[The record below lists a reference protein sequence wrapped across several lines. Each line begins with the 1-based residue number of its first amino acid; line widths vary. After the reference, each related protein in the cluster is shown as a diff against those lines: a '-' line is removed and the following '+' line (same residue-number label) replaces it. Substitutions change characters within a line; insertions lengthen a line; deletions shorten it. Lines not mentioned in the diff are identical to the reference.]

1 MKRTIIIAAAII
13 YCTFASAQKAETIE
27 SFISTSHEPE
37 WYARQIEAWQKK
49 VDANPKDEWAWR
61 NLFRATNYHEMFTTG
76 YGDEDKSPSAAI
88 IQKMEKAIPDSYA
101 LNLCKG
107 RYCLRSD
114 SAAMRGD
121 NIYRAIE
128 LMPKEV
134 CAEDVNYLACRLWS
148 IDPENPKVG
157 ELFRQA
163 YHMKYY
169 PTRIMHYNM
178 NMLRSMQPEAL
189 YFANGDVLLGPMK
202 MMQDALEERTD
213 VTVVPISYLHS
224 PNYLQA
230 LFRKLGIKP
239 KSFDVQD
246 YGNQY
251 GEDWFKHFEA
261 DIIMYL
267 IKESKRPT
275 YFSTDILSQTC
286 LDKDS
291 IYNEG
296 LLLKY
301 SPRKYDNFAVAMH
314 NVREVYHL
322 EYLAEPDLV
331 YDSWVTSQQ
340 LDLNHVTLLSHL
352 VSKFRKKGEA
362 EQADRLHDI
371 LGKCIERC
379 QLFDHPDAKAAI
391 IEKFKKDTEEKE

>member
-1 MKRTIIIAAAII
+1 MKRTIIIAVALVFCA
-13 YCTFASAQKAETIE
+13 FASAQKAETIE
-27 SFISTSHEPE
+27 SIISTSHEPE
-37 WYARQIEAWQKK
+37 WYAQQIEAWQKK
-49 VDANPKDEWAWR
+49 VDADPKDEWAWT

-76 YGDEDKSPSAAI
+76 YGDEDQSPSAAI
-88 IQKMEKAIPDSYA
+88 IKKMEKTIPDSYA

-128 LMPKEV
+128 LMPEEV

-148 IDPENPKVG
+148 IDPENQKVG

-163 YHMKYY
+163 YIMKYY
-169 PTRIMHYNM
+169 PARIMHYNM

-202 MMQDALEERTD
+202 MMQEALEERTD
-213 VTVVPISYLHS
+213 VTVIPISYLHS

-230 LFRKLGIKP
+230 LFRKLDIKP

-314 NVREVYHL
+314 NAREVYHL

-371 LGKCIERC
+371 LRLTVERSRIFADE
-379 QLFDHPDAKAAI
+379 QTKKAYM
-391 IEKFKKDTEEKE
+391 EDFEKEVKQ

>member
-1 MKRTIIIAAAII
+1 MRRTIIIAAALVF
-13 YCTFASAQKAETIE
+13 CAFTSAQKAETIE
-27 SFISTSHEPE
+27 SIISTSYEPE
-37 WYARQIEAWQKK
+37 WYARQIEVWQKK
-49 VDANPKDEWAWR
+49 VDADPKDEWAWR

-128 LMPKEV
+128 LMPEEV
-134 CAEDVNYLACRLWS
+134 CAEDVDYLACRLWS

-163 YHMKYY
+163 YRMKYY

-178 NMLRSMQPEAL
+178 NMLRSMQHGAL

-202 MMQDALEERTD
+202 MMQEALEERTD
-213 VTVVPISYLHS
+213 VTVVPISYFHS

-230 LFRKLGIKP
+230 LFRKLDIKP

-246 YGNQY
+246 YGNQF
-251 GEDWFKHFEA
+251 GEDWYKHFEA

-301 SPRKYDNFAVAMH
+301 SPSQYNNFDVAMH

-340 LDLNHVTLLSHL
+340 LDLNHVTLFSHL
-352 VSKFRKKGEA
+352 VSKFRKKGEI
-362 EQADRLHDI
+362 EQADRLYGI
-371 LGKCIERC
+371 LRLTAERSRIFADEDTKKAYIED
-379 QLFDHPDAKAAI
+379 F
-391 IEKFKKDTEEKE
+391 EKEVKQKE

>member
-1 MKRTIIIAAAII
+1 MKRTIIIAAAVVH
-13 YCTFASAQKAETIE
+13 CAFASAQKAETIE

-114 SAAMRGD
+114 SAAIRGD
-121 NIYRAIE
+121 NIYRAIK
-128 LMPKEV
+128 LMPEEV

-148 IDPENPKVG
+148 IDPENQKVG

-163 YHMKYY
+163 YRMKYY
-169 PTRIMHYNM
+169 PARIMHYNM

-202 MMQDALEERTD
+202 MMQEALEERTD
-213 VTVVPISYLHS
+213 VTVIPISYLHS
-224 PNYLQA
+224 PNYLQV

-251 GEDWFKHFEA
+251 GEDWYKHFEA

-352 VSKFRKKGEA
+352 VSKFRKKGEV

-371 LGKCIERC
+371 LRLTVERSNI
-379 QLFDHPDAKAAI
+379 FADKETKKAYM
-391 IEKFKKDTEEKE
+391 EDFEKEVKQ

>member
-1 MKRTIIIAAAII
+1 MKRTIIIAAALA
-13 YCTFASAQKAETIE
+13 CCAFSSAQRAETIE
-27 SFISTSHEPE
+27 LFISTDHEPE
-37 WYARQIEAWQKK
+37 WYARQIEAWQQE
-49 VDANPKDEWAWR
+49 VNADPKDEWAWR

-76 YGDEDKSPSAAI
+76 YGDEETSPSADI
-88 IQKMEKAIPDSYA
+88 IRRMEKAIPDSYA

-128 LMPKEV
+128 LMPEEV
-134 CAEDVNYLACRLWS
+134 CAEDVNFLACRLWS
-148 IDPENPKVG
+148 LDPENTKVG
-157 ELFRQA
+157 ELFRKA
-163 YHMKYY
+163 YRMKYY
-169 PTRIMHYNM
+169 PARIMHYNL
-178 NMLRSMQPEAL
+178 NMLRSMEPGAL

-202 MMQDALEERTD
+202 MMQAALDERTD
-213 VTVVPISYLHS
+213 VTVIPLSYLHS

-230 LFRKLGIKP
+230 LFRRLDIKP
-239 KSFDVQD
+239 KTFNVED
-246 YGNQY
+246 YGQY
-251 GEDWFKHFEA
+251 GEDWAKHFEA

-267 IKESKRPT
+267 MKECKRPT
-275 YFSTDILSQTC
+275 YFSTDILTHTC

-301 SPRKYDNFAVAMH
+301 SPRQYDNFSVAMK

-331 YDSWVTSQQ
+331 YDSWEASQR
-340 LDLNHVTLLSHL
+340 LDLNHPTLLSHM
-352 VSKFRKKGEA
+352 VGKFRRNGET
-362 EQADRLHDI
+362 ELADRLHGI
-371 LGKCIERC
+371 LRTVVERSRI
-379 QLFDHPDAKAAI
+379 FAD
-391 IEKFKKDTEEKE
+391 EESKKLYMEDFEKEVGKKE

>member
-37 WYARQIEAWQKK
+37 WYAQQIEAWQKK
-49 VDANPKDEWAWR
+49 VDADPKDEWAWR

-76 YGDEDKSPSAAI
+76 YGDEDKSPSADI
-88 IQKMEKAIPDSYA
+88 IKKMEKAIPDSYA

-128 LMPKEV
+128 LMPEEV
-134 CAEDVNYLACRLWS
+134 CAEDVDYLACRLWS
-148 IDPENPKVG
+148 IDPENQKVG

-163 YHMKYY
+163 YRMKYY

-202 MMQDALEERTD
+202 MMQEALEERTD

-224 PNYLQA
+224 PNYLQV

-251 GEDWFKHFEA
+251 GEDWYKHFEA

-352 VSKFRKKGEA
+352 VSKFRKKGEI

-371 LGKCIERC
+371 LRLTVERSRIFADE
-379 QLFDHPDAKAAI
+379 QTKKAYM
-391 IEKFKKDTEEKE
+391 EDFEKEVKQ

>member
-1 MKRTIIIAAAII
+1 MKRTIIIAAALA
-13 YCTFASAQKAETIE
+13 CCAFSSAQRAETIE

-37 WYARQIEAWQKK
+37 WYARQVEAWQKK
-49 VDANPKDEWAWR
+49 VNADPKDEWAWR

-76 YGDEDKSPSAAI
+76 YGDEETSPTADI
-88 IQKMEKAIPDSYA
+88 IRKMEKAIPDSYA

-128 LMPKEV
+128 LMPEEV
-134 CAEDVNYLACRLWS
+134 CAEDVNYLACSLWS
-148 IDPENPKVG
+148 IDPENTKVG
-157 ELFRQA
+157 ELFRKA
-163 YHMKYY
+163 YRMKYF
-169 PTRIMHYNM
+169 PARIMHYNL
-178 NMLRSMQPEAL
+178 NMLRSMESGAL

-202 MMQDALEERTD
+202 MMQAALGERTD
-213 VTVVPISYLHS
+213 VTVIPLSYLHS

-239 KSFDVQD
+239 KTFNAED
-246 YGNQY
+246 YGQY
-251 GEDWFKHFEA
+251 GEDWYKHFEA
-261 DIIMYL
+261 DIILYL

-275 YFSTDILSQTC
+275 YFSTDILTHTV

-301 SPRKYDNFAVAMH
+301 STRQYDNFSVAMK

-340 LDLNHVTLLSHL
+340 LDLNHPTLLSHL
-352 VSKFRKKGEA
+352 VEKFRRNGET
-362 EQADRLHDI
+362 ELADRLHGI
-371 LGKCIERC
+371 LRNVVERSRIFADEKSKKAYLEDFEKKVGK
-379 QLFDHPDAKAAI
+379 
-391 IEKFKKDTEEKE
+391 KK

>member
-1 MKRTIIIAAAII
+1 MKRTIIIAAAVVH
-13 YCTFASAQKAETIE
+13 CAFASAQKAETIE

-37 WYARQIEAWQKK
+37 WYARQIEMWQEK

-76 YGDEDKSPSAAI
+76 YGDEDQSPSADI

-128 LMPKEV
+128 LMPEEV

-157 ELFRQA
+157 KLFRQA
-163 YHMKYY
+163 YRMKYY

-213 VTVVPISYLHS
+213 VTVIPISYLHS
-224 PNYLQA
+224 TNYLQA
-230 LFRKLGIKP
+230 LFRKLGIKS

-352 VSKFRKKGEA
+352 VSKFRKKGEI

-371 LGKCIERC
+371 LRLTVERSRIFADE
-379 QLFDHPDAKAAI
+379 QTKKAYM
-391 IEKFKKDTEEKE
+391 EDFEKEVKQ

>member
-76 YGDEDKSPSAAI
+76 YGDEDQSPTADI
-88 IQKMEKAIPDSYA
+88 IKKMEKAIPDSYA

-128 LMPKEV
+128 LMPEEV

-163 YHMKYY
+163 YRIKYY

-202 MMQDALEERTD
+202 MMQEALEERTD
-213 VTVVPISYLHS
+213 VTVIPISYLHS

-371 LGKCIERC
+371 LRLTVERSRIFADE
-379 QLFDHPDAKAAI
+379 QTKKAYM
-391 IEKFKKDTEEKE
+391 EDFEKEVKQ

>member
-27 SFISTSHEPE
+27 SFISTEHKPE

-49 VDANPKDEWAWR
+49 VDADPKDEWAWR

-76 YGDEDKSPSAAI
+76 FGDEENSPSADI
-88 IQKMEKAIPDSYA
+88 IHKMEQTIPDSYA

-107 RYCLRSD
+107 RYGLRSD

-128 LMPKEV
+128 LMPEEV
-134 CAEDVNYLACRLWS
+134 CAEDLNYLACRLWS
-148 IDPENPKVG
+148 IDPENQKVG
-157 ELFRQA
+157 KLFRQA
-163 YHMKYY
+163 YRMKYY

-213 VTVVPISYLHS
+213 ITVIPISYLHS
-224 PNYLQA
+224 PNYLQV

-246 YGNQY
+246 YGNKY
-251 GEDWFKHFEA
+251 GDDWFKHFEA

-352 VSKFRKKGEA
+352 VSKFRKKGEV

-371 LGKCIERC
+371 LRLTVERSRIFADE
-379 QLFDHPDAKAAI
+379 QTKKAYM
-391 IEKFKKDTEEKE
+391 EDFEKEVKQ

>member
-37 WYARQIEAWQKK
+37 WYAQQIEAWQKK

-128 LMPKEV
+128 LMPEEV
-134 CAEDVNYLACRLWS
+134 CSEDVNYLACRLWS

-163 YHMKYY
+163 YRMKYY

-213 VTVVPISYLHS
+213 VTIVPISYLHS
-224 PNYLQA
+224 PNYLQV

-246 YGNQY
+246 YGNQF
-251 GEDWFKHFEA
+251 GEDWYKHFEA

-301 SPRKYDNFAVAMH
+301 SPRQYNNFDVAMQ

-352 VSKFRKKGEA
+352 VSKFRKKGEVK
-362 EQADRLHDI
+362 QADRLHDI
-371 LGKCIERC
+371 LRLTVERSRIFADE
-379 QLFDHPDAKAAI
+379 QTKKAYM
-391 IEKFKKDTEEKE
+391 EDFEKEVKQ

>member
-27 SFISTSHEPE
+27 SFINTSHEPE

-76 YGDEDKSPSAAI
+76 YGDEDKSPSADI
-88 IQKMEKAIPDSYA
+88 IQKMGKAIPDSYA

-114 SAAMRGD
+114 SSAMRGD

-128 LMPKEV
+128 LMPEEV

-148 IDPENPKVG
+148 IDPENQKVG

-163 YHMKYY
+163 YRMKYY

-202 MMQDALEERTD
+202 MMQEALEERTD

-230 LFRKLGIKP
+230 LFRKLDIKP

-246 YGNQY
+246 YGNQF
-251 GEDWFKHFEA
+251 GEDWYKHFEA

-352 VSKFRKKGEA
+352 VSKFRKKGEI

-371 LGKCIERC
+371 LRLTVERSRIFADE
-379 QLFDHPDAKAAI
+379 QTKKAYM
-391 IEKFKKDTEEKE
+391 EDFEKEVKQ

>member
-37 WYARQIEAWQKK
+37 WYAQQIEAWQKK
-49 VDANPKDEWAWR
+49 VDADSKDEWAWR

-76 YGDEDKSPSAAI
+76 YGDEDKSPSADI

-128 LMPKEV
+128 LMPEEV
-134 CAEDVNYLACRLWS
+134 CAEDVNYLACSLWS

-163 YHMKYY
+163 YRMKYY

-178 NMLRSMQPEAL
+178 NMLRGMQPEAL

-213 VTVVPISYLHS
+213 VTVIPISYLHS
-224 PNYLQA
+224 PNYLQV

-246 YGNQY
+246 YGNQF

-322 EYLAEPDLV
+322 EYLAEPDIV

-340 LDLNHVTLLSHL
+340 LDMNHVTLLSHL
-352 VSKFRKKGEA
+352 VSKFRKKGEV

-371 LGKCIERC
+371 LRLTVERSRIFADE
-379 QLFDHPDAKAAI
+379 QTKKAYM
-391 IEKFKKDTEEKE
+391 EDFEKEVKQ

>member
-1 MKRTIIIAAAII
+1 MKRTIIIATTII

-37 WYARQIEAWQKK
+37 WYAQQIEAWQKK

-76 YGDEDKSPSAAI
+76 YGDEDKSPSADI
-88 IQKMEKAIPDSYA
+88 IQKMGKAIPDSYA

-128 LMPKEV
+128 LMPEEV

-148 IDPENPKVG
+148 IDPENQKVG

-163 YHMKYY
+163 YRMKYY

-202 MMQDALEERTD
+202 MMQEALEERTD
-213 VTVVPISYLHS
+213 VTVIPISYLHS
-224 PNYLQA
+224 PNYLQV

-246 YGNQY
+246 YGNQF
-251 GEDWFKHFEA
+251 GEDWYKHFEA

-301 SPRKYDNFAVAMH
+301 SPRQYNNFDVAMQ

-352 VSKFRKKGEA
+352 VSKFRKKGEI

-371 LGKCIERC
+371 LRLTVERSRIFADE
-379 QLFDHPDAKAAI
+379 QTKKAYM
-391 IEKFKKDTEEKE
+391 EDFEKEVKQ

>member
-76 YGDEDKSPSAAI
+76 YGDEDKSPSADI

-128 LMPKEV
+128 LIPEEV

-148 IDPENPKVG
+148 IDPENQKVG

-163 YHMKYY
+163 YRMKYY

-202 MMQDALEERTD
+202 MMQEALEERTD
-213 VTVVPISYLHS
+213 VTVIPISYLHS
-224 PNYLQA
+224 PNYLQV

-251 GEDWFKHFEA
+251 GEDWYKHFEA

-301 SPRKYDNFAVAMH
+301 SPRQYNNFDVAMH

-340 LDLNHVTLLSHL
+340 LDLNHVTLLTHL
-352 VSKFRKKGEA
+352 VSKFRKKGEV

-371 LGKCIERC
+371 LRLIVERSRIFADE
-379 QLFDHPDAKAAI
+379 QTKKAYM
-391 IEKFKKDTEEKE
+391 EDFEKEVKQ

>member
-1 MKRTIIIAAAII
+1 MKRTIIIAAALA
-13 YCTFASAQKAETIE
+13 CCAFSSAQRAETIE
-27 SFISTSHEPE
+27 SFISTDHEPE
-37 WYARQIEAWQKK
+37 WYARQIEAWQQE
-49 VDANPKDEWAWR
+49 VNADPKDEWAWR

-76 YGDEDKSPSAAI
+76 YGDEETSPSADI
-88 IQKMEKAIPDSYA
+88 IRRMEKAIPDSYA

-128 LMPKEV
+128 LMPEEV

-148 IDPENPKVG
+148 IDPENQKVG

-163 YHMKYY
+163 YRMKYY

-178 NMLRSMQPEAL
+178 NMLRSMEPGAL

-202 MMQDALEERTD
+202 MMQAALDERTD
-213 VTVVPISYLHS
+213 VTVIPLSYLHS

-230 LFRKLGIKP
+230 LFRRLDIKP
-239 KSFDVQD
+239 KTFNVED
-246 YGNQY
+246 YGQY
-251 GEDWFKHFEA
+251 GEDWAKHFEA

-267 IKESKRPT
+267 MKECKRPT
-275 YFSTDILSQTC
+275 YFSTDILTHTC

-301 SPRKYDNFAVAMH
+301 SPRQYDNFSVAMK

-331 YDSWVTSQQ
+331 YDSWEASQR
-340 LDLNHVTLLSHL
+340 LDLNHPTLLSHM
-352 VSKFRKKGEA
+352 VGKFRRNGET
-362 EQADRLHDI
+362 ELADRLHGI
-371 LGKCIERC
+371 LRTVVERSRI
-379 QLFDHPDAKAAI
+379 FAD
-391 IEKFKKDTEEKE
+391 EESKKLYMEDFEKEVGKKE

>member
-1 MKRTIIIAAAII
+1 MKRTIIIAAALVF
-13 YCTFASAQKAETIE
+13 CAFASAQKAETIE
-27 SFISTSHEPE
+27 SIISTSHEPE
-37 WYARQIEAWQKK
+37 WYARQIEAWKKK

-128 LMPKEV
+128 LMPEEV

-148 IDPENPKVG
+148 IDPENQKVG

-169 PTRIMHYNM
+169 PTRIMHYNL
-178 NMLRSMQPEAL
+178 NMLRSMQPGAL

-202 MMQDALEERTD
+202 MMQEALEERTD

-224 PNYLQA
+224 PNYLQV
-230 LFRKLGIKP
+230 LFRKLDIKP

-246 YGNQY
+246 YGNQF
-251 GEDWFKHFEA
+251 GEDWYKHFEA

-352 VSKFRKKGEA
+352 VSKFRKKGEI

-371 LGKCIERC
+371 LRLTVERSRIFADE
-379 QLFDHPDAKAAI
+379 QTKKAYM
-391 IEKFKKDTEEKE
+391 EDFEKEVKQ

>member
-37 WYARQIEAWQKK
+37 WYARQIETWQKK
-49 VDANPKDEWAWR
+49 VDADPENEWAWR

-76 YGDEDKSPSAAI
+76 YGDEDKSPSADI
-88 IQKMEKAIPDSYA
+88 IQKMEKAIPDSYT

-128 LMPKEV
+128 LMPEEV

-148 IDPENPKVG
+148 IDPENQKVG

-163 YHMKYY
+163 YRMKYY

-202 MMQDALEERTD
+202 MMQEALEERTD
-213 VTVVPISYLHS
+213 VTVIPISYLHS

-246 YGNQY
+246 YGNQF

-301 SPRKYDNFAVAMH
+301 SPRQYDNFSVAMK

-331 YDSWVTSQQ
+331 YDSWEASQR

-371 LGKCIERC
+371 LRLTVERSRIFADE
-379 QLFDHPDAKAAI
+379 QTKKAYM
-391 IEKFKKDTEEKE
+391 EDFEKEVKQ

>member
-76 YGDEDKSPSAAI
+76 YGDEDQSPTADI
-88 IQKMEKAIPDSYA
+88 IKKMEKAIPDSYA

-128 LMPKEV
+128 LMPEEV
-134 CAEDVNYLACRLWS
+134 CAEDVNYLACHLWS

-163 YHMKYY
+163 YRMKYY

-178 NMLRSMQPEAL
+178 NMLRSMEPGAL

-202 MMQDALEERTD
+202 MMQAALDERTD
-213 VTVVPISYLHS
+213 VTVIPLSYLHS

-230 LFRKLGIKP
+230 LYRRLGIKP
-239 KSFDVQD
+239 GIFSAQD
-246 YGNQY
+246 YGQY
-251 GEDWFKHFEA
+251 GEDWEKHFEA
-261 DIIMYL
+261 DIILYL

-352 VSKFRKKGEA
+352 VSKFRKKGEI

-371 LGKCIERC
+371 LRLTVERSRIFADE
-379 QLFDHPDAKAAI
+379 QTKKAYM
-391 IEKFKKDTEEKE
+391 EDFEKEVKQ

>member
-1 MKRTIIIAAAII
+1 MKRTIIIATTII

-37 WYARQIEAWQKK
+37 WYAQQIEAWQKK

-76 YGDEDKSPSAAI
+76 YGDEDKSPSADI

-128 LMPKEV
+128 LMPEEV

-148 IDPENPKVG
+148 IDPENQKVG
-157 ELFRQA
+157 ELFRQV
-163 YHMKYY
+163 YRMKYY

-189 YFANGDVLLGPMK
+189 YFANGDILLGPMK

-213 VTVVPISYLHS
+213 VTVIPISYLHS

-230 LFRKLGIKP
+230 LFRKHGIKP

-340 LDLNHVTLLSHL
+340 LDLNHVTLLTHL
-352 VSKFRKKGEA
+352 VSKFRKKGEV

-371 LGKCIERC
+371 LRLIVERSRIFADE
-379 QLFDHPDAKAAI
+379 QTKKAYM
-391 IEKFKKDTEEKE
+391 EDFEKEVKQ

>member
-37 WYARQIEAWQKK
+37 WYARQIEAWKKK

-128 LMPKEV
+128 LMPEEV

-148 IDPENPKVG
+148 IDPENQKVG

-169 PTRIMHYNM
+169 PTRIMHYNL
-178 NMLRSMQPEAL
+178 NMLRSMQPGAL

-202 MMQDALEERTD
+202 MMQEALEERTD

-224 PNYLQA
+224 PNYLQV
-230 LFRKLGIKP
+230 LFRKLDIKP

-246 YGNQY
+246 YGNQF
-251 GEDWFKHFEA
+251 GEDWYKHFEA

-352 VSKFRKKGEA
+352 VSKFRKKGEI

-371 LGKCIERC
+371 LRLTVERSRIFADE
-379 QLFDHPDAKAAI
+379 QTKKAYM
-391 IEKFKKDTEEKE
+391 EDFEKEVKQ

>member
-1 MKRTIIIAAAII
+1 MKRTIIIAAALA
-13 YCTFASAQKAETIE
+13 CCAFSSAQRAETIE
-27 SFISTSHEPE
+27 SFISTDHEPE
-37 WYARQIEAWQKK
+37 WYARQIAAWQQE
-49 VDANPKDEWAWR
+49 VNADPKDEWAWR

-76 YGDEDKSPSAAI
+76 YGDEETSPSADI
-88 IQKMEKAIPDSYA
+88 IRRMEKAIPDSYA

-128 LMPKEV
+128 LMPEEV

-148 IDPENPKVG
+148 IDPENTKVG
-157 ELFRQA
+157 ELFCKA
-163 YHMKYY
+163 YRMKYY
-169 PTRIMHYNM
+169 PARIMHYNL
-178 NMLRSMQPEAL
+178 NMLRSMEPGAL

-202 MMQDALEERTD
+202 MMQAALDERTD
-213 VTVVPISYLHS
+213 VTVIPLSYLHS

-230 LFRKLGIKP
+230 LFRRLDIKP
-239 KSFDVQD
+239 KTFNVED
-246 YGNQY
+246 YGQY
-251 GEDWFKHFEA
+251 GEDWEKHFEA
-261 DIIMYL
+261 DIILYL

-275 YFSTDILSQTC
+275 YFSTDILTHTC

-301 SPRKYDNFAVAMH
+301 STRQYDNFSVAMR

-331 YDSWVTSQQ
+331 YDSWEASQR
-340 LDLNHVTLLSHL
+340 LDMNHPTLLSHM
-352 VSKFRKKGEA
+352 VGKFRRNGET
-362 EQADRLHDI
+362 ELADRLHGI
-371 LGKCIERC
+371 LRTVVERSRI
-379 QLFDHPDAKAAI
+379 FAD
-391 IEKFKKDTEEKE
+391 EESKKLYMEDFEKEVGKKE

>member
-1 MKRTIIIAAAII
+1 MKRTIIAGAALVCCA
-13 YCTFASAQKAETIE
+13 FSSAQRAETIE
-27 SFISTSHEPE
+27 SFISTDHEPE
-37 WYARQIEAWQKK
+37 WYARQIAAWQQK
-49 VDANPKDEWAWR
+49 VDADPKDEWAWR

-76 YGDEDKSPSAAI
+76 YGDEETSPSAGI
-88 IQKMEKAIPDSYA
+88 IRRMEKAIPDSYA

-128 LMPKEV
+128 LMPEEV
-134 CAEDVNYLACRLWS
+134 CAEDVNFLACRLWS
-148 IDPENPKVG
+148 LDPENTKVG
-157 ELFRQA
+157 ELFRKA
-163 YHMKYY
+163 YRMKYY
-169 PTRIMHYNM
+169 PARIMHYNL
-178 NMLRSMQPEAL
+178 NMLRSMEPGAL
-189 YFANGDVLLGPMK
+189 YLANGDVLLGPMK
-202 MMQDALEERTD
+202 MMQAALDERTD
-213 VTVVPISYLHS
+213 VTVIPLSYLHS

-230 LFRKLGIKP
+230 LFRRLDIKP
-239 KSFDVQD
+239 KTFNVED
-246 YGNQY
+246 YGQY
-251 GEDWFKHFEA
+251 GEDWAKHFEA

-267 IKESKRPT
+267 MKECKRPT
-275 YFSTDILSQTC
+275 YFSTDILTHTC

-301 SPRKYDNFAVAMH
+301 SPRQYDNFSVAMK

-331 YDSWVTSQQ
+331 YDSWEASQR

-371 LGKCIERC
+371 LRLTVERSRIFADE
-379 QLFDHPDAKAAI
+379 QTKKAYM
-391 IEKFKKDTEEKE
+391 EDFEKEVKQ

>member
-37 WYARQIEAWQKK
+37 WYAQQIEAWQKK

-76 YGDEDKSPSAAI
+76 YGDEDKSPSADI
-88 IQKMEKAIPDSYA
+88 IQKMEKTIPDSYA

-128 LMPKEV
+128 LMPEEV
-134 CAEDVNYLACRLWS
+134 CAEDVNFLACRLWS
-148 IDPENPKVG
+148 IDPENQKVG

-213 VTVVPISYLHS
+213 VTVIPISYLHS
-224 PNYLQA
+224 PNYLQV

-251 GEDWFKHFEA
+251 GEDWYKHFEA

-301 SPRKYDNFAVAMH
+301 SPRQYNNFDVAMQ

-352 VSKFRKKGEA
+352 VSKFRKKGEI

-371 LGKCIERC
+371 LRLTVERSRIFADE
-379 QLFDHPDAKAAI
+379 QTKKAYM
-391 IEKFKKDTEEKE
+391 EDFEKEVKQ

>member
-1 MKRTIIIAAAII
+1 MQRTIIIAAAVV
-13 YCTFASAQKAETIE
+13 YCAFASAQKAETIE
-27 SFISTSHEPE
+27 SFISTDHEPE
-37 WYARQIEAWQKK
+37 WYARQIAAWQQK
-49 VDANPKDEWAWR
+49 VDADPKDEWAWR

-76 YGDEDKSPSAAI
+76 YGDEETSPSADI
-88 IQKMEKAIPDSYA
+88 IRRMEKAIPDSYA

-128 LMPKEV
+128 LMPEEV
-134 CAEDVNYLACRLWS
+134 CAEDVNFLACRLWS
-148 IDPENPKVG
+148 IDPENQKVG

-213 VTVVPISYLHS
+213 VTVIPIEYLHS

-230 LFRKLGIKP
+230 LFRRLGIKP
-239 KSFDVQD
+239 KTFNVED
-246 YGNQY
+246 YGQY
-251 GEDWFKHFEA
+251 GEDWAKHFEA

-267 IKESKRPT
+267 MKECKRPT
-275 YFSTDILSQTC
+275 YFSTDILTHTC

-301 SPRKYDNFAVAMH
+301 SPRQYDNFSVAMR

-331 YDSWVTSQQ
+331 YDSWKASQR
-340 LDLNHVTLLSHL
+340 LDLNHPTLLSHM
-352 VSKFRKKGEA
+352 VGKFRRNGET
-362 EQADRLHDI
+362 ELADRLHGI
-371 LGKCIERC
+371 LRTVVERSRI
-379 QLFDHPDAKAAI
+379 FAD
-391 IEKFKKDTEEKE
+391 EESKKLYMEDFEKEVGKKE

>member
-76 YGDEDKSPSAAI
+76 YGDEDKSPSADI

-128 LMPKEV
+128 LMPEEV

-157 ELFRQA
+157 KLFRQA
-163 YHMKYY
+163 YRMKYY

-202 MMQDALEERTD
+202 MMQEALEERTD
-213 VTVVPISYLHS
+213 VTVIPISYLHS
-224 PNYLQA
+224 PSYLQA

-301 SPRKYDNFAVAMH
+301 SPRQYDNFSVAMK

-331 YDSWVTSQQ
+331 YDSWEASQR
-340 LDLNHVTLLSHL
+340 LDMNHPTLLSHM
-352 VSKFRKKGEA
+352 VGKFRRNGET
-362 EQADRLHDI
+362 ELADRLHGI
-371 LGKCIERC
+371 LRTVVERSRIFADE
-379 QLFDHPDAKAAI
+379 QTKKAYM
-391 IEKFKKDTEEKE
+391 EDFEKEVKQ

>member
-76 YGDEDKSPSAAI
+76 YGDEDKSPSADI
-88 IQKMEKAIPDSYA
+88 IQKMEKTIPDSYA

-128 LMPKEV
+128 LMPEEV

-148 IDPENPKVG
+148 IDPENQKVG

-163 YHMKYY
+163 YRMKYY

-202 MMQDALEERTD
+202 MMQEALEERTD

-246 YGNQY
+246 YGNQF
-251 GEDWFKHFEA
+251 GEDWYKHFEA

-275 YFSTDILSQTC
+275 YFSPDILSQTC

-352 VSKFRKKGEA
+352 VSKFRKKGEV

-371 LGKCIERC
+371 LRLTVERSRIFADE
-379 QLFDHPDAKAAI
+379 QTKKAYM
-391 IEKFKKDTEEKE
+391 EDFEKEVKQ

>member
-27 SFISTSHEPE
+27 SFISTEHKPE

-49 VDANPKDEWAWR
+49 VDADPKDEWAWR

-76 YGDEDKSPSAAI
+76 FGDEENSPSADI
-88 IQKMEKAIPDSYA
+88 IHKMEQTIPDSYA

-107 RYCLRSD
+107 RYGLRSD

-128 LMPKEV
+128 LMPEEV

-148 IDPENPKVG
+148 IDPENQKVG
-157 ELFRQA
+157 KLFRQA
-163 YHMKYY
+163 YRMKYY

-202 MMQDALEERTD
+202 MMQEALEERTD

-224 PNYLQA
+224 PNYLQV

-251 GEDWFKHFEA
+251 GEDWYKHFEA

-371 LGKCIERC
+371 LRLTVERSRIFADE
-379 QLFDHPDAKAAI
+379 QTKKAYM
-391 IEKFKKDTEEKE
+391 EDFEKEVKQ

>member
-27 SFISTSHEPE
+27 SFISTEHKPE

-49 VDANPKDEWAWR
+49 VDADPKDEWAWR

-76 YGDEDKSPSAAI
+76 FGDEENSPSADI
-88 IQKMEKAIPDSYA
+88 IHKMEQTIPDSYA

-107 RYCLRSD
+107 RYGLRSD

-128 LMPKEV
+128 LMPEEV

-148 IDPENPKVG
+148 IDPENQKVG
-157 ELFRQA
+157 KLFRQA
-163 YHMKYY
+163 YRMKYY

-213 VTVVPISYLHS
+213 ITVIPISYLHS
-224 PNYLQA
+224 PNYLQV

-246 YGNQY
+246 YGNKY
-251 GEDWFKHFEA
+251 GDDWFKHFEA

-352 VSKFRKKGEA
+352 VSKFRKKGEV

-371 LGKCIERC
+371 LRLTVERSRIFADE
-379 QLFDHPDAKAAI
+379 QTKKAYM
-391 IEKFKKDTEEKE
+391 EDFEKEVKQ

>member
-1 MKRTIIIAAAII
+1 MKRTIIIAAAIV

-27 SFISTSHEPE
+27 SFIGTSHEPE

-49 VDANPKDEWAWR
+49 VDADSKDEWAWR

-76 YGDEDKSPSAAI
+76 YGDEDKSPSADI
-88 IQKMEKAIPDSYA
+88 IKKMEKAIPDSYA

-128 LMPKEV
+128 LMPEEV

-148 IDPENPKVG
+148 IDPENQKVG

-163 YHMKYY
+163 YRMKYY

-213 VTVVPISYLHS
+213 VTVIPISYFHS

-239 KSFDVQD
+239 KTFDVQN

-251 GEDWFKHFEA
+251 GEDWYKHFEA

-275 YFSTDILSQTC
+275 YFSTDILSQTI

-352 VSKFRKKGEA
+352 VSKFRKKGEV

-371 LGKCIERC
+371 LRLTVERSRIFADE
-379 QLFDHPDAKAAI
+379 QTKKAYM
-391 IEKFKKDTEEKE
+391 EDFEKEVKQ

>member
-1 MKRTIIIAAAII
+1 MKKLVFIATA
-13 YCTFASAQKAETIE
+13 FACLSVCMAQEAEPIE
-27 SFISTSHEPE
+27 SFIRTDHDAE
-37 WYARQIEAWQKK
+37 WYARQRAAWQQK
-49 VDANPKDEWAWR
+49 VYENPHDQWTWR

-76 YGDEDKSPSAAI
+76 YGDEETSPSADI
-88 IQKMEKAIPDSYA
+88 IRRMEKAIPDSYA

-128 LMPKEV
+128 LMPEEV

-148 IDPENPKVG
+148 IDPENTKVG
-157 ELFRQA
+157 ELFRKA
-163 YHMKYY
+163 YRMKYY
-169 PTRIMHYNM
+169 PARIMHYNL
-178 NMLRSMQPEAL
+178 NMLRSMEPGAL

-202 MMQDALEERTD
+202 MMQAALDERTD
-213 VTVVPISYLHS
+213 VTVIPLSYLHS

-230 LFRKLGIKP
+230 LFRRLDIKP
-239 KSFDVQD
+239 KTFNVED
-246 YGNQY
+246 YGQY
-251 GEDWFKHFEA
+251 GEDWEKHFEA
-261 DIIMYL
+261 DIILYL

-275 YFSTDILSQTC
+275 YFSTDILSHTC

-301 SPRKYDNFAVAMH
+301 SPRQYDNFSVAMK

-331 YDSWVTSQQ
+331 YDSWEASQR
-340 LDLNHVTLLSHL
+340 LDLNHPTLLSHL
-352 VSKFRKKGEA
+352 VEKFRRNGET
-362 EQADRLHDI
+362 ELADRLHGI
-371 LGKCIERC
+371 LRTVVERSRI
-379 QLFDHPDAKAAI
+379 FAD
-391 IEKFKKDTEEKE
+391 EESKKLYMEDFEKEVGKKE

>member
-1 MKRTIIIAAAII
+1 MKRTIIIAATII

-27 SFISTSHEPE
+27 SFIGTSHEPE

-49 VDANPKDEWAWR
+49 VDADSKDEWAWR

-76 YGDEDKSPSAAI
+76 YGDEDKSPSADI
-88 IQKMEKAIPDSYA
+88 IKKMEKAIPDSYA

-128 LMPKEV
+128 LMPEEV

-148 IDPENPKVG
+148 IDPENQKVG

-178 NMLRSMQPEAL
+178 NMLRSMQPKAL
-189 YFANGDVLLGPMK
+189 YFANGDILLGPMK

-213 VTVVPISYLHS
+213 VTVIPISYLHS

-251 GEDWFKHFEA
+251 GEDWYKHYEA

-352 VSKFRKKGEA
+352 VSKFRKKGEI

-371 LGKCIERC
+371 LHLTVERSRIFADE
-379 QLFDHPDAKAAI
+379 QTKKAYM
-391 IEKFKKDTEEKE
+391 EDFEKEVKQ

>member
-1 MKRTIIIAAAII
+1 MKRTIIIAAALVC
-13 YCTFASAQKAETIE
+13 YAFSSAQRAETIE

-37 WYARQIEAWQKK
+37 WYARQVEAWQKK
-49 VDANPKDEWAWR
+49 VNADPKDEWAWR

-76 YGDEDKSPSAAI
+76 YGDEESSPSADI
-88 IQKMEKAIPDSYA
+88 IRKMEKTIPDSYA

-128 LMPKEV
+128 LMPEEV

-148 IDPENPKVG
+148 IDPENTKVG
-157 ELFRQA
+157 ELFRKA
-163 YHMKYY
+163 YRMKYY
-169 PTRIMHYNM
+169 PARIMHYNL
-178 NMLRSMQPEAL
+178 NMLRSMEPGAL

-202 MMQDALEERTD
+202 MMQAALGERTD
-213 VTVVPISYLHS
+213 VTVIPLSYLHS

-239 KSFDVQD
+239 KTFSAED
-246 YGNQY
+246 YGQY

-261 DIIMYL
+261 DIILYL
-267 IKESKRPT
+267 IKESRRPT
-275 YFSTDILSQTC
+275 YFSTDILTHAV

-301 SPRKYDNFAVAMH
+301 STRQYDNFSIAMK

-331 YDSWVTSQQ
+331 YDS
-340 LDLNHVTLLSHL
+340 
-352 VSKFRKKGEA
+352 
-362 EQADRLHDI
+362 
-371 LGKCIERC
+371 
-379 QLFDHPDAKAAI
+379 
-391 IEKFKKDTEEKE
+391 

>member
-76 YGDEDKSPSAAI
+76 YGDEDKSPSADI
-88 IQKMEKAIPDSYA
+88 IKKMEKAIPDSYA

-128 LMPKEV
+128 LMPEEV

-148 IDPENPKVG
+148 IDPENQKVG

-213 VTVVPISYLHS
+213 VTVIPISYLHS

-246 YGNQY
+246 YGNKY
-251 GEDWFKHFEA
+251 GEDWYKHFEA

-352 VSKFRKKGEA
+352 VSKFRKKGEV

-371 LGKCIERC
+371 LRLTVERSRIFADE
-379 QLFDHPDAKAAI
+379 QTKKAYM
-391 IEKFKKDTEEKE
+391 EDFEKEVKQ

>member
-1 MKRTIIIAAAII
+1 MKRTIIIAAALA
-13 YCTFASAQKAETIE
+13 CCAFSSAQRAETIE
-27 SFISTSHEPE
+27 SFISTDHEPE
-37 WYARQIEAWQKK
+37 WYARQIEAWQQE
-49 VDANPKDEWAWR
+49 VNADPKDEWAWR

-76 YGDEDKSPSAAI
+76 YGDEETSPSADI
-88 IQKMEKAIPDSYA
+88 IRRMEKAIPDSYA

-128 LMPKEV
+128 LMPEEV

-148 IDPENPKVG
+148 IDPENTKVG
-157 ELFRQA
+157 ELFRKA
-163 YHMKYY
+163 YRMKYY
-169 PTRIMHYNM
+169 PARIMHYNL
-178 NMLRSMQPEAL
+178 NMLRSMEPGAL

-202 MMQDALEERTD
+202 MMQAALDERTD
-213 VTVVPISYLHS
+213 VTVIPLSYLHS

-230 LFRKLGIKP
+230 LFRRLGIKP
-239 KSFDVQD
+239 GIFSAQD
-246 YGNQY
+246 YGQY
-251 GEDWFKHFEA
+251 GEDWAKHFEA
-261 DIIMYL
+261 DIILYL

-275 YFSTDILSQTC
+275 YFSTDILTHTC

-301 SPRKYDNFAVAMH
+301 SPRQYDNFSVAMK

-331 YDSWVTSQQ
+331 YDSWEASQR
-340 LDLNHVTLLSHL
+340 LDLNHPTLLSHM
-352 VSKFRKKGEA
+352 VGKFRRNGETELA
-362 EQADRLHDI
+362 NRLHGI
-371 LGKCIERC
+371 LRTVVERSRI
-379 QLFDHPDAKAAI
+379 FAD
-391 IEKFKKDTEEKE
+391 EESKKLYMEDFEKEVGKKE

>member
-1 MKRTIIIAAAII
+1 MKRTIIIAAALMA
-13 YCTFASAQKAETIE
+13 CAFARAQKAETIE
-27 SFISTSHEPE
+27 SFISTSYEAE
-37 WYARQIEAWQKK
+37 WYAEQIEAWQKK
-49 VDANPKDEWAWR
+49 VDADPKNEWAWR
-61 NLFRATNYHEMFTTG
+61 NLFRATNYHEIFTTG

-88 IQKMEKAIPDSYA
+88 ILKMEQTIPDSYA

-107 RYCLRSD
+107 RYCLHTD
-114 SAAMRGD
+114 SAARRGD

-128 LMPKEV
+128 LMPENV

-157 ELFRQA
+157 ELFRKT
-163 YHMKYY
+163 YRMKYY

-178 NMLRSMQPEAL
+178 NMLRSMQPKAL

-202 MMQDALEERTD
+202 MMQDALDERTD
-213 VTVVPISYLHS
+213 VTVIPISYLHS

-239 KSFDVQD
+239 KTFDLQS
-246 YGNQY
+246 YGEKY
-251 GEDWFKHFEA
+251 GEDWYKHFEA

-267 IKESKRPT
+267 IKETKRPT

-301 SPRKYDNFAVAMH
+301 STHKYNNFDVAMH

-352 VSKFRKKGEA
+352 IPKFRKKGET
-362 EQADRLHDI
+362 EQADRLYNLLNKD
-371 LGKCIERC
+371 IERV
-379 QLFDHPDAKAAI
+379 QLFEHPDAKAAI
-391 IEKFKKDTEEKE
+391 IEKFKKDTEGE